1 LGLVYEQLQVA
12 NARYRLPEVG
22 RIISADTIVPEPER
36 PQRPASPLARATL
49 FDYNPTAL

>member
-1 LGLVYEQLQVA
+1 MGLIYEQPQVA

-36 PQRPASPLARATL
+36 PQRPATPLACTPV
-49 FDYNPTAL
+49 FDYNPNTL

>member
-1 LGLVYEQLQVA
+1 LGLIYEQPQVA

-36 PQRPASPLARATL
+36 PQSLPTPLVCAPL
-49 FDYNPTAL
+49 FDHNPNTW